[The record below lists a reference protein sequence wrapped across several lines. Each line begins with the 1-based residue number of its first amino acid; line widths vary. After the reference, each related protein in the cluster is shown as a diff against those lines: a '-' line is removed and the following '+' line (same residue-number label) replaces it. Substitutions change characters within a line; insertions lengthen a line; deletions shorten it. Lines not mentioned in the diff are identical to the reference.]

1 MSRMDRI
8 SELIRGTS
16 GIIHCEVLDESS
28 GHNVPMGS
36 ETHFKLVAVGDIFV
50 QKSRI
55 QRHRMINAMLQV
67 EFESGMHACSMHL
80 FTPEEWEASSDV
92 PDSPEC
98 VNARKKDSARE

>member
-16 GIIHCEVLDESS
+16 GITHFEVLDESS

-36 ETHFKLVAVGDIFV
+36 ETHFKLVAVGDVFV

>member
-1 MSRMDRI
+1 MNRMDRI

-16 GIIHCEVLDESS
+16 GITHFEVLDESS

-36 ETHFKLVAVGDIFV
+36 ETHFKLVAVGDVFV

-80 FTPEEWEASSDV
+80 FTPEEWEESSDV

-98 VNARKKDSARE
+98 ENARKKDSAWE

>member
-36 ETHFKLVAVGDIFV
+36 ETHFKLVAVGDVFV

-98 VNARKKDSARE
+98 VNARKKDSAWE

>member
-1 MSRMDRI
+1 MSRMVRI
-8 SELIRGTS
+8 SELIRGAS

-36 ETHFKLVAVGDIFV
+36 ETHFKLVAVGDVFV

-80 FTPEEWEASSDV
+80 FTPEEWEASSNV
-92 PDSPEC
+92 PDSPDC
-98 VNARKKDSARE
+98 ANARKKD

>member
-16 GIIHCEVLDESS
+16 GITHFEVLDESS
-28 GHNVPMGS
+28 GHNVPIGS
-36 ETHFKLVAVGDIFV
+36 ETHFKLVAVGDVFV

>member
-1 MSRMDRI
+1 
-8 SELIRGTS
+8 
-16 GIIHCEVLDESS
+16 
-28 GHNVPMGS
+28 MGS
-36 ETHFKLVAVGDIFV
+36 ETHFKLVAVGDVFV

>member
-36 ETHFKLVAVGDIFV
+36 ETHFKLVAVGDVFV

>member
-1 MSRMDRI
+1 MNRMDRI

-16 GIIHCEVLDESS
+16 GIAHFEVLDESS
-28 GHNVPMGS
+28 GHNVPVGS
-36 ETHFKLVAVGDIFV
+36 ETHFKLVAVGDVFV

-98 VNARKKDSARE
+98 VNARKKDSAPE

>member
-16 GIIHCEVLDESS
+16 GITHFEVLDESS
-28 GHNVPMGS
+28 GHNVPIGS
-36 ETHFKLVAVGDIFV
+36 ETHFKLVAVGDVFV

-55 QRHRMINAMLQV
+55 QRHRMINVMLQD
-67 EFESGMHACSMHL
+67 EFEAGMHACSMHL

-98 VNARKKDSARE
+98 VNARKKDSAWE

>member
-55 QRHRMINAMLQV
+55 QRHRMINVMLQD
-67 EFESGMHACSMHL
+67 EFEAGMHACSMHL

>member
-16 GIIHCEVLDESS
+16 GITHFEVLDESS
-28 GHNVPMGS
+28 GHNVPIGS
-36 ETHFKLVAVGDIFV
+36 ETHFKLVAVGDVFV

-98 VNARKKDSARE
+98 VNARKKDSARQ

>member
-36 ETHFKLVAVGDIFV
+36 ETHFKLVAVGDVFV

-80 FTPEEWEASSDV
+80 LTPEEWEASSDV

-98 VNARKKDSARE
+98 VNARNKDSARE